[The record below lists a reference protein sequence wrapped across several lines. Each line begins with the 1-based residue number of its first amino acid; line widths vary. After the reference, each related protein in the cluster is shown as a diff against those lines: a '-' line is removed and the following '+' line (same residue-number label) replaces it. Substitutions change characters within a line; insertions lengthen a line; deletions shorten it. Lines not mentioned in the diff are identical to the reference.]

1 MPGKHG
7 MTKNYKGMPKRTK
20 AEAKADAI
28 KGGFDKAT
36 AEEVF
41 AKMKKGMP
49 KNYDGMKK
57 NFAMKNKMLS
67 DSAKNGIPMSKNYGG
82 MPKKPTKSI
91 DTSSLGENVTN
102 DPKYSK
108 AKKEGKTVYK
118 SKTGQITTTQGM
130 PKNRKLKK
138 TDKKIKKNQ
147 TKEIKERLSKLSTEE
162 LMEMKRNKENGLPKM
177 KKTPTLPPKKMK
189 VRESYYG
196 QIGPSKPDE
205 KMNRRYS

>member
-82 MPKKPTKSI
+82 MPKKPGSTQEKDENKKST
-91 DTSSLGENVTN
+91 DTVVNPDTNVVT
-102 DPKYSK
+102 DVATQRLIKAGAPKEVIEK
-108 AKKEGKTVYK
+108 AKAKFIARET
-118 SKTGQITTTQGM
+118 SK
-130 PKNRKLKK
+130 NKK
-138 TDKKIKKNQ
+138 
-147 TKEIKERLSKLSTEE
+147 
-162 LMEMKRNKENGLPKM
+162 
-177 KKTPTLPPKKMK
+177 
-189 VRESYYG
+189 
-196 QIGPSKPDE
+196 
-205 KMNRRYS
+205 